1 MSVLVK
7 NMQMPSSCLKCPCVI
22 NLIACK
28 ACGGRFIT
36 NDGVSTDGKNI
47 NVKRPSWCPLVEL
60 PEHHGRL
67 IDADKLMRVY
77 EDRLEKVADRY
88 GVDSSE
94 AGILSGAMKLLM
106 IELGIV
112 EAE

>member
-1 MSVLVK
+1 MSVVIK
-7 NMQMPSSCLKCPCVI
+7 DMEMPEDCFSCPLKEEGYC
-22 NLIACK
+22 NLTK
-28 ACGGRFIT
+28 AYAGQIY
-36 NDGVSTDGKNI
+36 
-47 NVKRPSWCPLVEL
+47 KRNSDCPLVEL

-67 IDADKLMRVY
+67 IDADRLMRVY

>member
-1 MSVLVK
+1 MSVLIK
-7 NMQMPSSCLKCPCVI
+7 GIQMPEDCFSCPLKEEGFC
-22 NLIACK
+22 N
-28 ACGGRFIT
+28 IT
-36 NDGVSTDGKNI
+36 NAYAAQI
-47 NVKRPSWCPLVEL
+47 YKRNSDCPLIEL
-60 PEHHGRL
+60 PKHHGRL
-67 IDADKLMRVY
+67 IDADRLMRVY

-112 EAE
+112 EAEGMDE

>member
-1 MSVLVK
+1 MSILIK
-7 NMQMPSSCLKCPCVI
+7 GMQMPKNCSECPVALSGKYCRI
-22 NLIACK
+22 NKTHTTYIKLPM
-28 ACGGRFIT
+28 
-36 NDGVSTDGKNI
+36 
-47 NVKRPSWCPLVEL
+47 RPEHCPLVEL
-60 PEHHGRL
+60 PKHHGRL
-67 IDADKLMRVY
+67 IDADRLMRVY